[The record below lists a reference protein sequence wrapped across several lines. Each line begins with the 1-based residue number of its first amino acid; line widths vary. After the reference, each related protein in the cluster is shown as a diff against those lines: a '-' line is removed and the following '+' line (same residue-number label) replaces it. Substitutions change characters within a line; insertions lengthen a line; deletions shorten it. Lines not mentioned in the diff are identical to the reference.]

1 MCLPEGS
8 CLHKSKNP
16 SGLLCRVD
24 ILLGMTVWFA
34 WGPLPL
40 HVLNRTGSRMFIGG
54 NAFFLWLIEGGKYIR
69 VHGSFEDSCM
79 FAQLQNSYISITVIH
94 MYNYIY
100 TLYIYTLYIYTL
112 YIHTLYIYIHMHYS
126 T

>member
-1 MCLPEGS
+1 MQSRHSAWDDSLV
-8 CLHKSKNP
+8 
-16 SGLLCRVD
+16 R
-24 ILLGMTVWFA
+24 LGAAAFA
-34 WGPLPL
+34 CA
-40 HVLNRTGSRMFIGG
+40 LNRTGSRMFIGG

-100 TLYIYTLYIYTL
+100 TLYIYTLYIYIHYI
-112 YIHTLYIYIHMHYS
+112 YIHYIYIHMHYS